1 MTGSGI
7 RQLAMGVGTA
17 LVLAGCGAA
26 PTGSGGDPAAAALG
40 SAEVSTTSL
49 DAPTGAVAAGDVS
62 AADAAL
68 LDAAAVADPLGSALV
83 DPTVAEP
90 AKPARKGLFGFL
102 KAKPKQP
109 TAGEDV
115 TLVSPDPTAPDAGT
129 PDIAAVAGAALADA
143 SADAPADALAGD
155 ATLAD
160 PASAA
165 IATDAAPVKERKGLF
180 GFLRAKP
187 ADGSTTTKATPT
199 RASVR
204 MVDRDVEAPD
214 VFSVTDS
221 GLWDGRPSLGGVWV
235 AYSEVTDPERV
246 IIRNTDTGAFV
257 IGALFRRERENPGP
271 RLQVSSDAADALGML
286 AGSPAKLN
294 VTALRREEVADPADA
309 EALLGT
315 SDAIA
320 ATTLDPIAAAA
331 AAAIDAAD
339 PATGQPA
346 PRPETEAAT
355 DGLATAAPAA
365 EPAAKPATQPTSSGG
380 KSFLQVGIFSVEG
393 NANGTAK
400 QLQSAGLSAKVIKES
415 SQGKTYWRVIAGPAS
430 SSADRDALLA
440 KAKGLG
446 FADAYFVSG

>member
-7 RQLAMGVGTA
+7 RQLAIGFGTA

-26 PTGSGGDPAAAALG
+26 PTGSGGDPAAAALD
-40 SAEVSTTSL
+40 SADVSTTSL
-49 DAPTGAVAAGDVS
+49 DAPAGDAS
-62 AADAAL
+62 AADAAVP
-68 LDAAAVADPLGSALV
+68 DAAGAADPLGSALV

-115 TLVSPDPTAPDAGT
+115 TLVSPDPTTPDAGT

-143 SADAPADALAGD
+143 PTDAVPTDPAPTDPAG
-155 ATLAD
+155 
-160 PASAA
+160 ASAA
-165 IATDAAPVKERKGLF
+165 TATDAAPVKERKGLF

-187 ADGSTTTKATPT
+187 ADGSTTTATTPT
-199 RASVR
+199 RPSVR

-214 VFSVTDS
+214 VFSVTDA

-286 AGSPAKLN
+286 AGAPAKLN
-294 VTALRREEVADPADA
+294 VTALRREEVVDPADA
-309 EALLGT
+309 EALLGA
-315 SDAIA
+315 SQPIA
-320 ATTLDPIAAAA
+320 ERTVDPIAATAA
-331 AAAIDAAD
+331 TATDAAD
-339 PATGQPA
+339 PAAQQPA
-346 PRPETEAAT
+346 PRPATAAAD
-355 DGLATAAPAA
+355 DGLSAAAPAA
-365 EPAAKPATQPTSSGG
+365 EPAASGG

-400 QLQSAGLSAKVIKES
+400 QLQSAGLTAKVIRES
-415 SQGKTYWRVIAGPAS
+415 SQGKTYWRVIAGPAGS
-430 SSADRDALLA
+430 SGERDALLA

-446 FADAYFVSG
+446 FGDAYFVSG